1 MASFVVA
8 ITGASGALYGL
19 RLIAELLRRGDSVEL
34 IVSPSGALLLGHEAG
49 LDIAESPA
57 TEVAEAV
64 RRFVTER
71 YGVNTD
77 AGELHASAH
86 TDLMS
91 RFASGAA
98 RPGAMIVVPCSMG
111 TLSRIAHGNSGN
123 LIERAAD
130 CVLKERGEL
139 LLVPRE
145 TPLNQIHLENMLKVA
160 RAGAQ
165 IIPAM
170 PAFYTHPKSVDDMV
184 DFVVGRVL
192 DMLGIESD
200 LYKRWSPPPTP
211 TND

>member
-19 RLIAELLRRGDSVEL
+19 RLIGEFLRRGDSVEL

-49 LDIAESPA
+49 LEIAESTT
-57 TEVAEAV
+57 TEVATAV
-64 RRFVTER
+64 RGFVSAR
-71 YGVNTD
+71 YGVEAD
-77 AGELHASAH
+77 AGELHVTGHA
-86 TDLMS
+86 DLMS

-98 RPGAMIVVPCSMG
+98 RPKAMIVVPCSMG

-130 CVLKERGEL
+130 CILKERGEL
-139 LLVPRE
+139 LLIPRE

-170 PAFYTHPKSVDDMV
+170 PAFYTLPKSVEEMV
-184 DFVVGRVL
+184 DFMVGRVL
-192 DMLGIESD
+192 DMLGIESN
-200 LYKRWSPPPTP
+200 LYKRWSPPATK
-211 TND
+211 D